1 MRALLSGLLLLAGL
15 LLSYSTFATQ
25 IAFTEDEQRWIAAHP
40 VVPYHFIASWPLDY
54 QEENQHIGLSR
65 DYLDHVSEIT
75 GLQFVLAEQS
85 GQPPGLISAIAP
97 ELLAEDQ
104 REGWLFSDRWLAT
117 SASVITHNNGA
128 TIHSLDQLRGKRVA
142 VRSGTLYESWLREN
156 CPDILLLPVDHMR
169 EVFQAVYED
178 RADLGLGSSL
188 VMRPLLWRY
197 YSHKLAIAGQIPEL
211 AASLT
216 MGVSAADPQLLS
228 IINKALSAV
237 PAADANEMFSRWVG
251 DMRLGYPSM
260 GVIFSLYH
268 WEIFTFCFLVLL
280 LGWLLQRAI
289 MHRRRATA
297 SEERK
302 TQFLAMMSHEIR
314 TPMNA
319 MIASLELMKRT
330 ENAHQQ
336 EQYLALA
343 SSSARSLLDLLND
356 ILDHSK
362 LSAECIVIDSQ
373 PFDLSE
379 LINTI
384 CDSYRP
390 MLAEKGLNLVITI
403 DEPLKKQWMMGDP
416 HRLRQIINNLL
427 SNAIKFTHQGA
438 ISLALDA
445 EFFADNTCMIA
456 LAVADTGIG
465 IAPEAQK
472 TLFDAWTQVDDGA
485 DRRYGGSGLGLWISQ
500 QLVTLMR
507 GALSCQSLPGEG
519 STFTLKVPLGLCAE
533 KSPLIEPALP
543 RFTADTMILLVEDHP
558 AAQRTLQAQ
567 LATLGCQVELAEN
580 GQQALALLEEENYYD
595 VILLDVNLPDIS
607 GYDIARLLRELECE
621 RGIEATPVVAISAMS
636 DDAHL
641 EQCEASGFDAVLSK
655 PIILTALAGCLRRWC
670 HLAAANSTGEKVVE
684 KADQQELQAWLEEDV
699 SGFNHA
705 CDAMDTRLMQHHVH
719 RLRGTAQIFQM
730 NNLAQL
736 AGTIESQLR
745 AGATVSEE
753 LARQWWDSLRC
764 EVTSAIRP

>member
-1 MRALLSGLLLLAGL
+1 
-15 LLSYSTFATQ
+15 
-25 IAFTEDEQRWIAAHP
+25 
-40 VVPYHFIASWPLDY
+40 
-54 QEENQHIGLSR
+54 
-65 DYLDHVSEIT
+65 
-75 GLQFVLAEQS
+75 VLAD
-85 GQPPGLISAIAP
+85 
-97 ELLAEDQ
+97 LAAMVSDTLKLRQQ
-104 REGWLFSDRWLAT
+104 R
-117 SASVITHNNGA
+117 
-128 TIHSLDQLRGKRVA
+128 
-142 VRSGTLYESWLREN
+142 Y
-156 CPDILLLPVDHMR
+156 
-169 EVFQAVYED
+169 QAE
-178 RADLGLGSSL
+178 RADE
-188 VMRPLLWRY
+188 V
-197 YSHKLAIAGQIPEL
+197 K
-211 AASLT
+211 
-216 MGVSAADPQLLS
+216 
-228 IINKALSAV
+228 
-237 PAADANEMFSRWVG
+237 
-251 DMRLGYPSM
+251 
-260 GVIFSLYH
+260 
-268 WEIFTFCFLVLL
+268 
-280 LGWLLQRAI
+280 
-289 MHRRRATA
+289 TA
-297 SEERK
+297 
-302 TQFLAMMSHEIR
+302 FLANMSHEIR

-438 ISLALDA
+438 VSLALDA

-465 IAPEAQK
+465 IAPDAQK

-507 GALSCQSLPGEG
+507 GALTCQSQPGEG
-519 STFTLKVPLGLCAE
+519 STFTLKVPLRLCTA
-533 KSPLIEPALP
+533 KSPVLEPALP
-543 RFTADTMILLVEDHP
+543 RFTPDTMILLVEDHP
-558 AAQRTLQAQ
+558 AAQRTFQAQ

-580 GQQALALLEEENYYD
+580 GQQALALLDEENYYD

-607 GYDIARLLRELECE
+607 GYDIARRLRMMERE

-670 HLAAANSTGEKVVE
+670 HLAAASGVHVPREE
-684 KADQQELQAWLEEDV
+684 SDQQELQAWLEADIC
-699 SGFNHA
+699 GFNHA
-705 CDAMDTRLMQHHVH
+705 CEAMDTRLMQHHVH

-730 NNLAQL
+730 NSLAQL

>member
-1 MRALLSGLLLLAGL
+1 MRTLLLVLLLLAGL
-15 LLSYSTFATQ
+15 QLSYTTFATP
-25 IAFTEDEQRWIAAHP
+25 ITFTEDEKHWIAAQRD
-40 VVPYHFIASWPLDY
+40 VPYHFIASWPLDY

-65 DYLDHVSEIT
+65 DYLKKISKIT
-75 GLQFVLAEQS
+75 GLRFVLAEQID
-85 GQPPGLISAIAP
+85 QPAKLISAIAP
-97 ELLAEDQ
+97 ELLTAEQ
-104 REGWLFSDRWLAT
+104 REDWMFSDRWLAY
-117 SASVITHNNGA
+117 SASVISHNKGE
-128 TIHSLDQLRGKRVA
+128 TIHSLEQLRGKRVA
-142 VRSGTLYESWLREN
+142 VRSGTQYESWLKDN
-156 CPDILLLPVDHMR
+156 YPDILLLPVNHTC
-169 EVFQAVYED
+169 EIFQAVYED

-211 AASLT
+211 SASLT
-216 MGVSAADPQLLS
+216 MGISAADPQLLS
-228 IINKALSAV
+228 IINKALSAI

-319 MIASLELMKRT
+319 MIASLELMKRN

-384 CDSYRP
+384 CASYRP
-390 MLAEKGLNLVITI
+390 MMAEKGLNLLIAI
-403 DEPLKKQWMMGDP
+403 DEPVKKQWMKGDP

-427 SNAIKFTHQGA
+427 SNAIKFTYHGA
-438 ISLALDA
+438 ISLTLEA

-507 GALSCQSLPGEG
+507 GTLTCQSQPGEG
-519 STFTLKVPLGLCAE
+519 STFTLKVPLRLCTA
-533 KSPLIEPALP
+533 KSPAHEPALP
-543 RFTADTMILLVEDHP
+543 CFTPGTIILLVEDHP
-558 AAQRTLQAQ
+558 AAQLTLQAQ
-567 LATLGCQVELAEN
+567 LVTLGCQVELAEN

-607 GYDIARLLRELECE
+607 GYDIASRLRLLERE
-621 RGIEATPVVAISAMS
+621 RGNEATPVVAISAMN

-641 EQCEASGFDAVLSK
+641 EQCEASGFNAVLSK
-655 PIILTALAGCLRRWC
+655 PIILTALACCLRRWC
-670 HLAAANSTGEKVVE
+670 QLAAASCMHVQQEESDK
-684 KADQQELQAWLEEDV
+684 QELQAWLETDV

-705 CDAMDTRLMQHHVH
+705 CEAMDTRLMQHHVH

-730 NNLAQL
+730 DSLAQL

-745 AGATVSEE
+745 AGTTVSEE
-753 LARQWWDSLRC
+753 LARQWCNSLRC

>member
-1 MRALLSGLLLLAGL
+1 MRSLLAGL
-15 LLSYSTFATQ
+15 LFMASLLLPSSSVASQVFLTP
-25 IAFTEDEQRWIAAHP
+25 DEQRWIAAHP
-40 VVPYHFIASWPLDY
+40 NVSYHFIASWPLDY
-54 QEENQHIGLSR
+54 QDDGEHIGLSR
-65 DYLDHVSEIT
+65 DYLEKISRIT
-75 GLQFVLAEQS
+75 GLHFVQAQQS
-85 GQPPGLISAIAP
+85 GLQPLLISTVAP
-97 ELLAEDQ
+97 ELLSAKQ
-104 REGWLFSDRWLAT
+104 QSGWFFSERWLSS
-117 SASVITHNNGA
+117 SASVITHKSSA
-128 TIHSLDQLRGKRVA
+128 TINSLDQLRGKRVA

-156 CPDILLLPVDHMR
+156 CPDILLVPVDHMR
-169 EVFQAVYED
+169 EVFQAVFEM
-178 RADLGLGSSL
+178 RADVGLGSSL

-197 YSHKLAIAGQIPEL
+197 YSHKLALAGQIPEL
-211 AASLT
+211 FASMT
-216 MGVSAADPQLLS
+216 MGVSAQHPELLS
-228 IINKALSAV
+228 IINKALADL
-237 PAADANEMFSRWVG
+237 PAEDTNLMFNRWVG
-251 DMRLGYPSM
+251 DMRLGYPTM

-268 WEIFTFCFLVLL
+268 WEIMTFCLLVLL
-280 LGWLLQRAI
+280 LGWLLHRAI
-289 MHRRRATA
+289 MRRRRATA

-390 MLAEKGLNLVITI
+390 MLEEKGLNLLITI
-403 DEPLKKQWMMGDP
+403 DDPLKKQWMMGDP

-438 ISLALDA
+438 ISLTLDA
-445 EFFADNTCMIA
+445 EVFADNTCMIA

-507 GALSCQSLPGEG
+507 GALTCESLQGEG
-519 STFTLKVPLGLCAE
+519 STFTLKVPLSLCAE
-533 KSPLIEPALP
+533 KSQSIEPTLP
-543 RFTADTMILLVEDHP
+543 RFTTDTMILLVEDHP

-567 LATLGCQVELAEN
+567 LATLGCQAELAEN

-607 GYDIARLLRELECE
+607 GYDIAKFLRKLECE
-621 RGIEATPVVAISAMS
+621 RGNEATPVVAISAMS

-641 EQCEASGFDAVLSK
+641 KQCEASGFDAVLSK
-655 PIILTALAGCLRRWC
+655 PIILTALADCLRRWC
-670 HLAAANSTGEKVVE
+670 HLAAVNSACEKVAE
-684 KADQQELQAWLEEDV
+684 KADQQELQVWLEADV
-699 SGFNHA
+699 SGFNDA
-705 CDAMDTRLMQHHVH
+705 CEVMDMRLMQYHVH

-730 NNLAQL
+730 NNLAKL

-745 AGATVSEE
+745 AGAIVSEE
-753 LARQWWDSLRC
+753 LARQWWDALRC
-764 EVTSAIRP
+764 EVTSATRP